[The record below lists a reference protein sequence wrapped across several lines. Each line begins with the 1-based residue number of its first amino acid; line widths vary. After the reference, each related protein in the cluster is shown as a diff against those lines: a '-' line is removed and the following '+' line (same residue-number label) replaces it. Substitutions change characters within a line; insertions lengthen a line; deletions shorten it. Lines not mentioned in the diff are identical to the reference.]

1 MSTADELKKLKE
13 LFDDGVL
20 TQDEFDLGKQ
30 KLLGSTKSTNN
41 DENQLDINDEV
52 EDDNEQLL
60 VNFSPSKKGYFNLLS
75 IGLITSPI
83 MIFEVGLWFFINI
96 IVASVFWAAIEKTS
110 YEITTQR
117 IISKSGLTT
126 LRTEEIPRGAIET
139 VHLSRGPIQRIYN
152 TGSISITG
160 KGISKFQIDSID
172 DPQKI
177 YDLIKP

>member
-1 MSTADELKKLKE
+1 
-13 LFDDGVL
+13 
-20 TQDEFDLGKQ
+20 
-30 KLLGSTKSTNN
+30 
-41 DENQLDINDEV
+41 
-52 EDDNEQLL
+52 
-60 VNFSPSKKGYFNLLS
+60 
-75 IGLITSPI
+75 

-160 KGISKFQIDSID
+160 KGISKFQID
-172 DPQKI
+172 K
-177 YDLIKP
+177 